1 MRMVGRYPAAAG
13 AADEVRA
20 WAAEDPTTIRRDSA
34 IPLHFQLRQV
44 ILGMIERGE
53 VRVGEPLPTERD
65 LAARYGVSLAPV
77 RQAVLDLVR
86 EGLLYRVSGQG
97 TFLRERPNLERVSVL
112 SSFSDSM
119 RARGFD
125 VAIEILRHEAVRPP
139 AQVADA
145 LGSEKRRVLC
155 FERVA
160 VVNGEPLGLLTS
172 FLPLHTFPGLII
184 DGRAEGSL
192 YRALEDQFGV
202 VPVHAE
208 MVMELAPCSTSQSGL
223 LSVPVG
229 SPLLFSEGTTFDG
242 DDAPMEYFRVFY
254 RPDRIRIR
262 LDTSRSAEDVVRLA
276 QSGRRRGKGQTEAE
290 TQPSSG
296 SGAQGNRSTPSSHG
310 RTTEEISSGQKKS
323 R

>member
-1 MRMVGRYPAAAG
+1 MVGRYPAAPG
-13 AADEVRA
+13 AAEEVSARA
-20 WAAEDPTTIRRDSA
+20 AVKGPSTIRRDSA

-65 LAARYGVSLAPV
+65 LAARFRVSLAPV

-97 TFLRERPNLERVSVL
+97 TFLRGRPNIERVSVL
-112 SSFSDSM
+112 SSFSNNM

-125 VAIEILRHEAVRPP
+125 VAVEILRHEAIRPP

-145 LGSEKRRVLC
+145 LGTGSHRVLC

-172 FLPLHTFPGLII
+172 FLSLHTFPRLTIGE
-184 DGRAEGSL
+184 RAEGSL
-192 YRALEDQFGV
+192 YRALEDQYGV

-208 MVMELAPCSTSQSGL
+208 MVMELAPCSTSQSEL
-223 LSVPVG
+223 LNLPPG
-229 SPLLFSEGTTFDG
+229 SPLLLSEGTTFD
-242 DDAPMEYFRVFY
+242 DHDTPVEYFRVFY
-254 RPDRIRIR
+254 RSDRIRVR
-262 LDTSRSAEDVVRLA
+262 LDTFRSAEDVVRLA
-276 QSGRRRGKGQTEAE
+276 QSGRRGGKAKQAL
-290 TQPSSG
+290 
-296 SGAQGNRSTPSSHG
+296 R
-310 RTTEEISSGQKKS
+310 KS
-323 R
+323 PAPVPRRQE

>member
-1 MRMVGRYPAAAG
+1 MVGRYPAATG
-13 AADEVRA
+13 AADEARA
-20 WAAEDPTTIRRDSA
+20 WAAAEGPTTIRRDSA

-53 VRVGEPLPTERD
+53 VRAGEPFPTERD

-125 VAIEILRHEAVRPP
+125 VAVEILRHEAIRPP

-145 LGSEKRRVLC
+145 LGCGKRRVLC

-160 VVNGEPLGLLTS
+160 VVNGEPVGLLTS
-172 FLPLHTFPGLII
+172 FLPLHTFPRLTI

-192 YRALEDQFGV
+192 YRALENQFGV

-208 MVMELAPCSTSQSGL
+208 MVMELAPCSTTQSGL
-223 LSVPVG
+223 LSLPVG

-242 DDAPMEYFRVFY
+242 NDAPMEYFRVFY
-254 RPDRIRIR
+254 RSDRVRIR
-262 LDTSRSAEDVVRLA
+262 LDTFRSAEDVVRLA
-276 QSGRRRGKGQTEAE
+276 QSGRRRGKGQTGAE
-290 TQPSSG
+290 TQPGSR
-296 SGAQGNRSTPSSHG
+296 SGAPGNRSTPPSRG
-310 RTTEEISSGQKKS
+310 RTTEELSSGQRKS

>member
-1 MRMVGRYPAAAG
+1 MGGRYPAAAD
-13 AADEVRA
+13 AAEQVRA
-20 WAAEDPTTIRRDSA
+20 RAAVKGPSAIRRDSA
-34 IPLHFQLRQV
+34 IPLHLQLRHV

-53 VRVGEPLPTERD
+53 VRAGEPLPTERD
-65 LAARYGVSLAPV
+65 LAARYRVSLAPV

-97 TFLRERPNLERVSVL
+97 TFLRDRRDIERVSVL

-125 VAIEILRHEAVRPP
+125 VAVEVLRHEAVRPP
-139 AQVADA
+139 AHVADA
-145 LGSEKRRVLC
+145 LGTGHRQVLC

-172 FLPLHTFPGLII
+172 FLSLQTFPGLTV
-184 DGRAEGSL
+184 GEGAEGSL

-208 MVMELAPCSTSQSGL
+208 MVMELAPCSTGQSGL
-223 LSVPVG
+223 LSLPPG

-242 DDAPMEYFRVFY
+242 NDTPVEYFRIFY
-254 RPDRIRIR
+254 RSDRIRIR
-262 LDTSRSAEDVVRLA
+262 LDTFRSAEDVVRLA
-276 QSGRRRGKGQTEAE
+276 QSGRRGGKGQTGAR
-290 TQPSSG
+290 SS
-296 SGAQGNRSTPSSHG
+296 SAPAPERQ
-310 RTTEEISSGQKKS
+310 E
-323 R
+323 